1 MKMKR
6 YFILIPAIAAAIS
19 CTGKKQQEDAAAAQS
34 VKAIPRV
41 ETVTAQK
48 QVVPRTEVYSASIQA
63 YAVNNIAPQS
73 GGRIKSIKTEVGSFV
88 AKGQVLAEMDDL
100 QLQQAR
106 IKLSND
112 ETEYNRLKA
121 LLESGGVSQS
131 DFDQISMALK
141 LDRSNVANLEEN
153 TYLRSP
159 ISGVV
164 SARNYDQGDMYSSM
178 GQAIF
183 TVQQITPVKLLVG
196 ISESDYT
203 RIKVGQ
209 KVQIS
214 VDALPGESFE
224 GKIVRIH
231 PTIDAKSH
239 TFDAEVHVANSNR
252 KLRPGMYARVSVD
265 FGSNNSVVVP
275 DISVVK
281 QQGSGVRTVFVLN
294 EDGSVSEKVVT
305 PGRHFH
311 GNYEILD
318 GIAEGE
324 RVVVKGHSALRNGS
338 KVTAI

>member
-1 MKMKR
+1 MKMKK
-6 YFILIPAIAAAIS
+6 YFILLSAIIAAVS
-19 CTGKKQQEDAAAAQS
+19 CNGKKQQEQAAAAQP
-34 VKAIPRV
+34 AAATPAV
-41 ETVTAQK
+41 EAVTAVRQ
-48 QVVPRTEVYSASIQA
+48 QVPRTEVYSSTVQA

-131 DFDQISMALK
+131 DFDQIAMALK

-164 SARNYDQGDMYSSM
+164 SARNYDSGDMYSSM

-196 ISESDYT
+196 ISESEYT
-203 RIKVGQ
+203 KVKVGQ
-209 KVQIS
+209 KVQLV

-224 GKIVRIH
+224 GKIIRIH
-231 PTIDAKSH
+231 PTMDSHSH
-239 TFDAEVHVANSNR
+239 TFDAEVHVANSQR

-265 FGSNNSVVVP
+265 FGVNNSVVVP
-275 DISVVK
+275 DASIVK
-281 QQGSGVRTVFVLN
+281 QQGSGVRTVFILGDDNTVT
-294 EDGSVSEKVVT
+294 ERVVT
-305 PGRHFH
+305 PGRHFD
-311 GNYEILD
+311 GKFEILD

-324 RVVVKGHSALRNGS
+324 KLVSKGAATLRDGD
-338 KVTAI
+338 KVEVL

>member
-1 MKMKR
+1 MKK
-6 YFILIPAIAAAIS
+6 YLILLSAIIAAVS
-19 CTGKKQQEDAAAAQS
+19 CNGKKQQEQAAAAQPAA
-34 VKAIPRV
+34 AIPAV
-41 ETVTAQK
+41 EAVTAVRQ
-48 QVVPRTEVYSASIQA
+48 QVPRTEVFSSTVQA

-131 DFDQISMALK
+131 DFDQIAMALK

-164 SARNYDQGDMYSSM
+164 SARNYDSGDMYSSM

-196 ISESDYT
+196 ISESEYT
-203 RIKVGQ
+203 KVKVGQ
-209 KVQIS
+209 KVQLV

-224 GKIVRIH
+224 GKIIRIH
-231 PTIDAKSH
+231 PTMDSHSH
-239 TFDAEVHVANSNR
+239 TFDAEVHVANSQR

-265 FGSNNSVVVP
+265 FGVNNSVVVP
-275 DISVVK
+275 DASIVK
-281 QQGSGVRTVFVLN
+281 QQGSGVRTVFILGDDNTVT
-294 EDGSVSEKVVT
+294 ERVVT
-305 PGRHFH
+305 PGRHFD
-311 GNYEILD
+311 GKYEILD

-324 RVVVKGHSALRNGS
+324 KLVSKGAATLRDGD
-338 KVTAI
+338 KVEVL